1 MSILKTF
8 KIIVYVNYLVISIIS
23 LIFISNTFLNSA
35 QLYPKTLKKHLFRV
49 NNVEWSPDGKQLV
62 SGSVHGRIILWRYFT
77 KKIKVSINLRRDL
90 KSISWSPDG
99 TKLAVGFKRGSV
111 EILDAETF
119 RRQTKISKLG
129 FSKVISIDW
138 SPDGK
143 FIAIAGHKT
152 KFPMKLIP
160 TVSIYETSK
169 YKEVMTFQG
178 KRGSIKSIDW
188 SPDGKYIAA
197 SGLSDNSIII
207 WNIITSK
214 LEIKL
219 VGHENI
225 VNSIAWNPNGKI
237 LASGS
242 DDGTVKVWNT
252 ESGVIISTFSL
263 SPEINE
269 IGRSKSIQSV
279 QISQVVTVDASEVN
293 IVIWSPDGIF
303 IASGSNDNTI
313 RIWHAGLGILHRT
326 LNGHTGIIA
335 SLAWNPLIDNIA
347 SGSGDHT
354 VKIWPLSSNI
364 IVDEIIALN
373 DNKEATIKILS
384 YARKLKGLVTS
395 TSTPNKINNFELRIL
410 KGEFETEASYKQ
422 RLSEAYS
429 IKHNIERLIPIT
441 LEDKIINF
449 DIGKYNAEEETFP
462 LTIKELTGTVFLK
475 VPISDAPEFKSRASN
490 LSATITTQMNL
501 EGGID
506 IINLVVIDSSINKK
520 YFVLKGETLSFNILR
535 KKNDLAETL
544 SKDLKPPQISILTP
558 SSSRGMK
565 KSLNNNNLTVR
576 GIVTD
581 ESGIYEVLVNGV
593 VAQLSSNGN
602 FWADVRLHFG
612 ENTINIMAEDM
623 KGNKSTQSISVV
635 RLSAAQPPPTIVR
648 EEKFQVPIAAKTVD
662 FKFGK
667 YYALIIAN
675 QNYRYKSVS
684 DLDYPIED
692 AKKIRDV
699 LTDYYTFDKS
709 NVYFLENPDRREI
722 LNILIKLRRNLNEND
737 NLLIFYAGH
746 GYWDEDERQGY
757 WLPKNAD
764 WDDRSDWLSNSD
776 LRDKIRAIK
785 AKNLLLISDACFS
798 GGIFKV
804 REAFTKPEI
813 SIQKIYDLPSRKAI
827 TSGAL
832 KTVPD
837 KSVFVEY
844 LVKRLKNNQEKYL
857 YSEKLYIS
865 MRDAVINNSPT
876 NQTPQFGV
884 IGSAGDEGGDFVFV
898 RKDK

>member
-1 MSILKTF
+1 M
-8 KIIVYVNYLVISIIS
+8 
-23 LIFISNTFLNSA
+23 
-35 QLYPKTLKKHLFRV
+35 
-49 NNVEWSPDGKQLV
+49 
-62 SGSVHGRIILWRYFT
+62 
-77 KKIKVSINLRRDL
+77 
-90 KSISWSPDG
+90 
-99 TKLAVGFKRGSV
+99 
-111 EILDAETF
+111 
-119 RRQTKISKLG
+119 
-129 FSKVISIDW
+129 
-138 SPDGK
+138 
-143 FIAIAGHKT
+143 
-152 KFPMKLIP
+152 
-160 TVSIYETSK
+160 
-169 YKEVMTFQG
+169 
-178 KRGSIKSIDW
+178 
-188 SPDGKYIAA
+188 
-197 SGLSDNSIII
+197 
-207 WNIITSK
+207 
-214 LEIKL
+214 
-219 VGHENI
+219 
-225 VNSIAWNPNGKI
+225 
-237 LASGS
+237 
-242 DDGTVKVWNT
+242 
-252 ESGVIISTFSL
+252 
-263 SPEINE
+263 
-269 IGRSKSIQSV
+269 
-279 QISQVVTVDASEVN
+279 N

-449 DIGKYNAEEETFP
+449 DIGKYNAEEETFPLTIKELTGTVFLKVPISDAPEFKSRASNLSATITTQMNLEGGIDIINLVVNDLSINKTYFALKDEAGGLIISKEYKNIVDFDIGKYDAEEDTFP